1 MRDTE
6 VRVYVIS
13 LPQSFVSQ
21 LNHVKD
27 GLLSIAK
34 LLRVLVNILD
44 PHDRVYIDSTRLL
57 ALGVLNTSIEVSG
70 LRLGDFP
77 TLRDMILDHGCNYL
91 FQLARSDDP
100 SVFQLTH
107 RTIYTMMNAL
117 RKHLKLQHELFL
129 VYTLDRLAPPVMKK
143 PSHLG
148 TSVTVPKSGFFSY
161 RPRTPGPHSP
171 SLQLDDEIKVE
182 RDNTTQNKP
191 PVIPVCD
198 GARDLLLETLSQ
210 ISSHPGYLVEL
221 FSNYDCDINAENLF
235 DKVLDLLTKVDAK
248 KTD

>member
-13 LPQSFVSQ
+13 FPQSFVSQ

-27 GLLSIAK
+27 GLLSIVK

-44 PHDRVYIDSTRLL
+44 PHGRVYIDSTRLL
-57 ALGVLNTSIEVSG
+57 ALCVLNTSFEVSDS
-70 LRLGDFP
+70 RLGDFP
-77 TLRDMILDHGCNYL
+77 TLRDMILDHGCKYL

-107 RTIYTMMNAL
+107 RTISTMMNAL
-117 RKHLKLQHELFL
+117 RKHLKLQQELF
-129 VYTLDRLAPPVMKK
+129 VIYTLDRLAPPVSKK

-148 TSVTVPKSGFFSY
+148 TSVTVPKSGFFSH
-161 RPRTPGPHSP
+161 RPRTSGPHSP
-171 SLQLDDEIKVE
+171 SPQPVDETKVE
-182 RDNTTQNKP
+182 RGNTTQNKP
-191 PVIPVCD
+191 PIMLVCD
-198 GARDLLLETLSQ
+198 GARDLSLETLSQ

-221 FSNYDCDINAENLF
+221 FSNYDCDIHAENLF
-235 DKVLDLLTKVDAK
+235 DKVLGLLTKVDAK
-248 KTD
+248 KN